1 MYIRIIFLLL
11 FLLFSFEG
19 IAQNSSKQLKKAE
32 TSSKNLS
39 YAEAIEIY
47 DGILKKSKG
56 LSDEEILSIKL
67 NLAEAYYFVKDYKNA
82 EKYYLEV
89 LSNNP
94 VLKGEK
100 LKAYQRYAQVLS
112 SNGKHQESS
121 KIWMKYTDLQDQ
133 DKRGLE
139 FSKLY
144 NNIDPLIRNA
154 GSYRLEYVGI
164 NTASPDFSPS
174 FYKDGMVFVSSRN
187 PNNSV
192 KRVFKWDNSSFLDL
206 YYLEDL
212 KVINKEDKTA
222 ALGGGGNESDK
233 NNKNKPKTE
242 KLGNDYYTPP
252 TANDANTIAHTGSEL
267 INGSKNYEETAI
279 IDVKKFSRT
288 LNSKYHEGPCTF
300 FDNAQKI
307 IFTRNGNSGGG
318 GIFGQKKEGISR
330 LKLYSAEKKSND
342 WGNIK
347 ELAFNSDDYSC
358 GHPSVDKTDK
368 ILYFV
373 SDMPGGYGGTDLYMS
388 KFINGTWSKPEN
400 LGGKVN
406 TVGNEMF
413 PFIAPDG
420 QLYFSSDGHPGL
432 GDLDIFVAKTDPSN
446 GKVLGKA
453 RNVGAPLNSQNDDFG
468 IITDSNRNFGY
479 FSSNRKRG
487 GSDDDIYKFNRIG
500 TLFGC
505 RDLIVNVFDKDTKK
519 PIDKAKFSY
528 FESTQS
534 NNLENGITN
543 NSGNIKLCLPA
554 DKEFVFNFQTEGYD
568 PLSKDYNNLDASDFE
583 PSILNI
589 YLKKEAPKVPVLT
602 EPVVKKEKKQGI
614 LIQKRTVGGN
624 SNIFRGVISG
634 GENNEPMSAVK
645 VKFINKCNGE
655 VQEMYTRRDGSYE
668 FKRDL
673 ECDYELIAS
682 RENFAP
688 SSEIIEKAIKKTLFG
703 KKVKPTFSLNLFDTK
718 LYKVGDVIKL
728 ENIYYN
734 TDDFKVRDF
743 SKKELDKLANTL
755 KRYPNMIIEI
765 ASHTD
770 TRGNA
775 GTNLALSQKRANEVR
790 KYLLSRGVEKNRIK
804 ATGKGESEPLNACS
818 DGVQCTEAEHQRNRR
833 TEFKILT
840 IERK

>member
-112 SNGKHQESS
+112 INGKHQEAG
-121 KIWMKYTDLQDQ
+121 KFYLKFTDLQDQ

-505 RDLIVNVFDKDTKK
+505 RDLIVNVFDKDTKNQLTK
-519 PIDKAKFSY
+519 QNSVIL
-528 FESTQS
+528 
-534 NNLENGITN
+534 NLPKVTIL
-543 NSGNIKLCLPA
+543 KMALPTIQ
-554 DKEFVFNFQTEGYD
+554 EILNFVFRQIKNSFLIFKQKVMTHF
-568 PLSKDYNNLDASDFE
+568 PKITTIWTLQ
-583 PSILNI
+583 ILN
-589 YLKKEAPKVPVLT
+589 L
-602 EPVVKKEKKQGI
+602 Q
-614 LIQKRTVGGN
+614 
-624 SNIFRGVISG
+624 F
-634 GENNEPMSAVK
+634 
-645 VKFINKCNGE
+645 
-655 VQEMYTRRDGSYE
+655 
-668 FKRDL
+668 
-673 ECDYELIAS
+673 
-682 RENFAP
+682 
-688 SSEIIEKAIKKTLFG
+688 
-703 KKVKPTFSLNLFDTK
+703 
-718 LYKVGDVIKL
+718 
-728 ENIYYN
+728 
-734 TDDFKVRDF
+734 
-743 SKKELDKLANTL
+743 
-755 KRYPNMIIEI
+755 
-765 ASHTD
+765 
-770 TRGNA
+770 
-775 GTNLALSQKRANEVR
+775 
-790 KYLLSRGVEKNRIK
+790 
-804 ATGKGESEPLNACS
+804 
-818 DGVQCTEAEHQRNRR
+818 
-833 TEFKILT
+833 
-840 IERK
+840 

>member
-56 LSDEEILSIKL
+56 LSDEEIQSIKL

-583 PSILNI
+583 PSVLNI

-602 EPVVKKEKKQGI
+602 EPVVKKEKKQGV

-655 VQEMYTRRDGSYE
+655 IQEMYTRRDGSYE

-682 RENFAP
+682 RENFAS